1 MNIILTRRAF
11 QANLNMMRLDDFQSG
26 VKLFKKPYLKK
37 EHIILWKESQ
47 SLTTSGISWKRVGI
61 LQ

>member
-26 VKLFKKPYLKK
+26 VKLFKKP
-37 EHIILWKESQ
+37 I
-47 SLTTSGISWKRVGI
+47 
-61 LQ
+61 